1 LLWGTPPHLSLG
13 RKRRTLEAAKRRQ
26 RAMRGKAKVIGQEIE
41 RKMTQEFVTEEM
53 VCWMFGEH
61 QVLQDLP
68 SDRKVPVTQ
77 KRQDRTK

>member
-1 LLWGTPPHLSLG
+1 
-13 RKRRTLEAAKRRQ
+13 
-26 RAMRGKAKVIGQEIE
+26 MRGKAKVIGQEIE

>member
-1 LLWGTPPHLSLG
+1 
-13 RKRRTLEAAKRRQ
+13 
-26 RAMRGKAKVIGQEIE
+26 MRGKAKVIGQEIE
-41 RKMTQEFVTEEM
+41 RKMTQELVTEEM